1 MHHLHTLSIVYNN
14 PLNLSTITHSYATTS
29 YATTCMYFSYTT
41 TQYTFLIKLHISY
54 VSGFYLYFLKKAS
67 IALTVSWLSFNS
79 GLKTLNAWVS
89 LLSAGKHLSLCK
101 TSCLASAFSKLKV

>member
-14 PLNLSTITHSYATTS
+14 PLNLSTITHSYATT
-29 YATTCMYFSYTT
+29 YIYFSYAT

-67 IALTVSWLSFNS
+67 IALTVS
-79 GLKTLNAWVS
+79 
-89 LLSAGKHLSLCK
+89 
-101 TSCLASAFSKLKV
+101 